1 MIDEIR
7 QLTDDYYTWL
17 RNSTDIEPAGE
28 FVEITTPFLDRH
40 NDHMQIYAE
49 ATNGGILLSD
59 DGYTIVD
66 LAMSGCEIN
75 TPKRQELLQLTL
87 NGFGVHRVGD
97 ELQVTATQNDFAQKK
112 HNLLQAMMAV
122 NDLFY
127 LASPTIASF
136 FYEDV
141 VAWLDAA
148 QIRYSPRIKLAGKS
162 GYDHQY
168 DFVIPKSNSQPE
180 RVLMAINNPDRS
192 GFQRVG
198 WNWTDTQQARPVD
211 SRAFALLNDAKQA
224 VSSNVIQAFQNHNW
238 RVVPWSERE
247 SVRDELAA

>member
-7 QLTDDYYTWL
+7 QLTDAYYTWL
-17 RNSTDIEPAGE
+17 RDSTDIEAVGE

-40 NDHMQIYAE
+40 NDHLQIYAE
-49 ATNGGILLSD
+49 ATTGGFILSD

-66 LAMSGCEIN
+66 LAMSGCHIN

-87 NGFGVHRVGD
+87 NGFGIHMVDD
-97 ELQVTATQNDFAQKK
+97 ELRVTATQYDFAQKK
-112 HNLLQAMMAV
+112 HNLLQAMLAV

-127 LASPTIASF
+127 LASPTVASF

-148 QIRYSPRIKLAGKS
+148 EIRYSPRIKLTGTS

-168 DFVIPKSNSQPE
+168 DFVIPKSNVQPE

-211 SRAFALLNDAKQA
+211 SRAYALLNDTQQA
-224 VSSNVIQAFQNHNW
+224 VSRNVIRAFKNHSW
-238 RVVPWSERE
+238 HPVLWSERE
-247 SVRDELAA
+247 AIIDEFAA